1 MASKDIQ
8 TRIIENKI
16 FVKIGMDKWRVLFI
30 NDIRYVDRFDNI
42 TTVMINDSVNQI
54 ISDRRHNQWL
64 NVVAVRRCPPSWL
77 RPTYEYFTEEVIT
90 KNEDVYLDDVE
101 KILEELNNDEKVEG
115 I

>member
-1 MASKDIQ
+1 MDNMASKDIQ

-42 TTVMINDSVNQI
+42 TTVMFTDGSFLMINDSVKQI

-64 NVVAVRRCPPSWL
+64 NVV
-77 RPTYEYFTEEVIT
+77 YEYFTEEVIT
-90 KNEDVYLDDVE
+90 KNEDVYWDDVE
-101 KILEELNNDEKVEG
+101 KLLEELNNDEKVEG

>member
-1 MASKDIQ
+1 MDNMASKDIQ

-42 TTVMINDSVNQI
+42 TTV
-54 ISDRRHNQWL
+54 
-64 NVVAVRRCPPSWL
+64 
-77 RPTYEYFTEEVIT
+77 IT